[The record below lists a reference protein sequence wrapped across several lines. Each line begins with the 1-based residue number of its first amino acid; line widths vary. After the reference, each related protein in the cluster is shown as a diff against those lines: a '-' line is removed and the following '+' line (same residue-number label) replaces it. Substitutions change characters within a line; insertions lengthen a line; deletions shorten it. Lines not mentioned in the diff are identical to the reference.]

1 MSNNRKSPGS
11 MTVQVVFDTGDL
23 TPVDRRAALDRAKKW
38 AWYEAL
44 HAKDRDSRADWRAFE
59 NQLTGVIVALAL
71 G

>member
-1 MSNNRKSPGS
+1 MSNRKSPGS

-44 HAKDRDSRADWRAFE
+44 HAKDRDSRADRLLGAYPRARHHP
-59 NQLTGVIVALAL
+59 
-71 G
+71 

>member
-1 MSNNRKSPGS
+1 MSNRKSPGS

-23 TPVDRRAALDRAKKW
+23 TSADRRDAIKRAIKW

-44 HAKDRDSRADWRAFE
+44 HAKDRDSRADWQAFE
-59 NQLTGVIVALAL
+59 HQLTGVAIALAL